1 METVAKELVLKYLPV
16 LMWALANSRRG
27 PVLPD
32 GMYIL
37 KQKIPIWVNFEN
49 SFNGRG
55 WYVYGHYVYFM
66 YGQILYFMGI
76 HFLVM
81 WYFFHFWYVVPIKIW
96 QPRTGQRFAFVA

>member
-66 YGQILYFMGI
+66 YGQIVYFMVIWYIFWSCGI
-76 HFLVM
+76 
-81 WYFFHFWYVVPIKIW
+81 FFIFGMLY
-96 QPRTGQRFAFVA
+96 R